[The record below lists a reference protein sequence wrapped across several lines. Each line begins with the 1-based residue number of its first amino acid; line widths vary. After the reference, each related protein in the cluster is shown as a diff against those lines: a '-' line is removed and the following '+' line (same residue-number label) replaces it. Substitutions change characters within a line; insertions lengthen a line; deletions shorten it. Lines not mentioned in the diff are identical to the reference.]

1 MAQTVHIIDYQ
12 EKREMNLMGRI
23 FGTDGARGVANTE
36 ISCTLAMDIGRA
48 AAMVVARDHH
58 KRKPVFLVGHDTRI
72 SHDMLESAIAAG
84 LCSVGADVVT
94 LGTVPTP
101 AVAYLVANSDA
112 DAAIMLSAS
121 HNPYE
126 FNGIKI
132 FGAEG
137 FKLTDEEEME
147 IEEIVLDHVLPYD
160 LKWNDELGVIR
171 SGETLVEQYIDHIV
185 STVEGDLSGI
195 RVAADCANGSASATA
210 AKIFAKLGADVTIL
224 NDKPNGVNIN
234 DNCGSTHI
242 DMLGKYVRE
251 NGFDLG
257 VAFDGDADRCLAVDE
272 NGELVD
278 GDKLIAIFS
287 SQMKREGK
295 LANDTAVVTV
305 MSNMGFFKFAEQAGI
320 HVEKTSVGDRYV
332 LQNMLEHG
340 HCIGGEQS
348 GHIIFRE
355 FMTTGDGQLTAV
367 QLLRAIKKSGKKLS
381 ELAQLMQVY
390 PQVILNVR
398 ADKEMKRMVKV
409 DEGVLKRQQQLEE
422 GMNGNG
428 RILVRPSGTE
438 PVIRIMVEGLDRE
451 AIMNAA
457 KSMEQIIIERLGYNE
472 DCKGLERI

>member
-1 MAQTVHIIDYQ
+1 
-12 EKREMNLMGRI
+12 MGRI

-185 STVEGDLSGI
+185 STVERDLSGI

-224 NDKPNGVNIN
+224 NDEPNGVNIN
-234 DNCGSTHI
+234 DHCGSTHI
-242 DMLGKYVRE
+242 DVLGKYVRE

-272 NGELVD
+272 SGELVD

>member
-1 MAQTVHIIDYQ
+1 
-12 EKREMNLMGRI
+12 MGRI

-84 LCSVGADVVT
+84 FCSVGADVVT

-147 IEEIVLDHVLPYD
+147 IEEIVLDHILPYD

-185 STVEGDLSGI
+185 STVERDLSGI

-242 DMLGKYVRE
+242 DVLGKYVRE

-278 GDKLIAIFS
+278 GDKLIAIFA
-287 SQMKREGK
+287 SQLKQEGK
-295 LANDTAVVTV
+295 LANNTAVVTV

>member
-1 MAQTVHIIDYQ
+1 
-12 EKREMNLMGRI
+12 MGRI

-210 AKIFAKLGADVTIL
+210 AKIFAKLGAEVTIL

-242 DMLGKYVRE
+242 DVLGKYVRE

-272 NGELVD
+272 SGELVD

-381 ELAQLMQVY
+381 EMAQLMQVY

>member
-1 MAQTVHIIDYQ
+1 
-12 EKREMNLMGRI
+12 MGRI

-185 STVEGDLSGI
+185 STVEGDLSAI

-224 NDKPNGVNIN
+224 NDEPNGVNIN

-242 DMLGKYVRE
+242 DVLGKYVRE

-278 GDKLIAIFS
+278 GDKLIAIFA
-287 SQMKREGK
+287 SQLKQEGK
-295 LANDTAVVTV
+295 LANNTAVVTV

-367 QLLRAIKKSGKKLS
+367 QLLWAIKKSGKKLS

-438 PVIRIMVEGLDRE
+438 PVIRIMVEGLDGE

>member
-1 MAQTVHIIDYQ
+1 
-12 EKREMNLMGRI
+12 MGRI

-224 NDKPNGVNIN
+224 NDEPNGVNIN

-242 DMLGKYVRE
+242 DVLGKYVRE

-367 QLLRAIKKSGKKLS
+367 QLLWAIKKSGKKLS

-390 PQVILNVR
+390 PQVIFNVR

>member
-1 MAQTVHIIDYQ
+1 
-12 EKREMNLMGRI
+12 MGRI

-242 DMLGKYVRE
+242 DVLGKYVRE

-272 NGELVD
+272 SGELVD
-278 GDKLIAIFS
+278 GDKLIAIFA
-287 SQMKREGK
+287 SQLKQEGK
-295 LANDTAVVTV
+295 LANNTAVVTV

>member
-1 MAQTVHIIDYQ
+1 
-12 EKREMNLMGRI
+12 MGRI

-147 IEEIVLDHVLPYD
+147 IEEIVLDHILPYD

-242 DMLGKYVRE
+242 DVLGKYVRE

-278 GDKLIAIFS
+278 GDKLIAIFA
-287 SQMKREGK
+287 SQLKREGK

>member
-1 MAQTVHIIDYQ
+1 
-12 EKREMNLMGRI
+12 MGRI

-224 NDKPNGVNIN
+224 NDEPNGVNIN

-242 DMLGKYVRE
+242 DVLGKYVRE

-272 NGELVD
+272 SGELVD
-278 GDKLIAIFS
+278 GDKLIAIFA
-287 SQMKREGK
+287 SQLKQEGK

>member
-1 MAQTVHIIDYQ
+1 
-12 EKREMNLMGRI
+12 MGRI

-224 NDKPNGVNIN
+224 NDEPNGVNIN

-242 DMLGKYVRE
+242 DVLGIYVRE

-272 NGELVD
+272 SGELVD
-278 GDKLIAIFS
+278 GDKLIAIFA
-287 SQMKREGK
+287 SQLKQEGK
-295 LANDTAVVTV
+295 LANNTAVVTV

>member
-147 IEEIVLDHVLPYD
+147 IEEIVLDHILPYD

>member
-1 MAQTVHIIDYQ
+1 
-12 EKREMNLMGRI
+12 MGRI

-242 DMLGKYVRE
+242 DVLGKYVRE

-272 NGELVD
+272 SGELVD

-367 QLLRAIKKSGKKLS
+367 QLLWAIKKSGKKLS

-398 ADKEMKRMVKV
+398 ADKEMKRMVKL

-451 AIMNAA
+451 AIINAA

>member
-1 MAQTVHIIDYQ
+1 
-12 EKREMNLMGRI
+12 MGRI

-242 DMLGKYVRE
+242 DVLGKYVRE

-272 NGELVD
+272 SGELVD

-305 MSNMGFFKFAEQAGI
+305 MSNMGFFKFAEQSGI

-367 QLLRAIKKSGKKLS
+367 QLLWAIKKSGKKLS

>member
-1 MAQTVHIIDYQ
+1 
-12 EKREMNLMGRI
+12 MGRI

-48 AAMVVARDHH
+48 A
-58 KRKPVFLVGHDTRI
+58 
-72 SHDMLESAIAAG
+72 
-84 LCSVGADVVT
+84 ADVVT

-147 IEEIVLDHVLPYD
+147 IEEIVLDHILPYD

-242 DMLGKYVRE
+242 DVLGKYVRE

-272 NGELVD
+272 SGELVD

>member
-1 MAQTVHIIDYQ
+1 
-12 EKREMNLMGRI
+12 MGRI

-210 AKIFAKLGADVTIL
+210 AKIFAKMGADVTIL
-224 NDKPNGVNIN
+224 NDEPNGVNIN

-242 DMLGKYVRE
+242 DVLGKYVRE

-272 NGELVD
+272 SGELVD

-398 ADKEMKRMVKV
+398 ADKEMKRMVKL

>member
-1 MAQTVHIIDYQ
+1 
-12 EKREMNLMGRI
+12 MGRI

-224 NDKPNGVNIN
+224 NDEPNGVNIN

-242 DMLGKYVRE
+242 DVLGKYVRE

-257 VAFDGDADRCLAVDE
+257 FAFDGDADRCLAVDE
-272 NGELVD
+272 SGELVD
-278 GDKLIAIFS
+278 GDKLIAIFA
-287 SQMKREGK
+287 SQLKQEGK
-295 LANDTAVVTV
+295 LANNTAVVTV

>member
-1 MAQTVHIIDYQ
+1 
-12 EKREMNLMGRI
+12 MGRI

-132 FGAEG
+132 FGSEG

-171 SGETLVEQYIDHIV
+171 SGETLVERYIDHIV
-185 STVEGDLSGI
+185 STVKGDLSGI

-224 NDKPNGVNIN
+224 NDKPNGININ

-242 DMLGKYVRE
+242 DVLGKYVRE

-278 GDKLIAIFS
+278 GDKLIAIFA
-287 SQMKREGK
+287 SQMKQEGR

-320 HVEKTSVGDRYV
+320 HVEKTGVGDRYV

-340 HCIGGEQS
+340 HSIGGEQS

-367 QLLRAIKKSGKKLS
+367 QLLWAMKKSGKKLS

-398 ADKEMKRMVKV
+398 ADKEMKRMVKL
-409 DEGVLKRQQQLEE
+409 DEGVLKRQRQLEE

>member
-1 MAQTVHIIDYQ
+1 
-12 EKREMNLMGRI
+12 MGRI

-84 LCSVGADVVT
+84 LCSVGAEVVT

-147 IEEIVLDHVLPYD
+147 IEEIVLDHILPYD

-242 DMLGKYVRE
+242 DVLGKYVRE

-272 NGELVD
+272 SGELVD

>member
-1 MAQTVHIIDYQ
+1 
-12 EKREMNLMGRI
+12 MGRI

-242 DMLGKYVRE
+242 DVLGKYVRE

-272 NGELVD
+272 SGELVD

-355 FMTTGDGQLTAV
+355 YMTTGDGQLTAV

-398 ADKEMKRMVKV
+398 ADKEMKRMVKL

>member
-1 MAQTVHIIDYQ
+1 
-12 EKREMNLMGRI
+12 MGRI

-147 IEEIVLDHVLPYD
+147 IEEIVLDHILPYD

-224 NDKPNGVNIN
+224 NDEPNGVNIN

-242 DMLGKYVRE
+242 DVLGKYVRE

-272 NGELVD
+272 SGELVD
-278 GDKLIAIFS
+278 GDKLIAIFA
-287 SQMKREGK
+287 SQLKQEGK
-295 LANDTAVVTV
+295 LANNTAVVTV
-305 MSNMGFFKFAEQAGI
+305 MSNMGFFKFAEQTGI

-409 DEGVLKRQQQLEE
+409 DEGVPKRQQQLEE

>member
-1 MAQTVHIIDYQ
+1 
-12 EKREMNLMGRI
+12 MGRI

-58 KRKPVFLVGHDTRI
+58 KRTPVFLVGHDTRI

-224 NDKPNGVNIN
+224 NDEPNGVNIN

-242 DMLGKYVRE
+242 EVLGKYVRE

>member
-1 MAQTVHIIDYQ
+1 
-12 EKREMNLMGRI
+12 MGRI

-185 STVEGDLSGI
+185 STVDGDLSGI

-224 NDKPNGVNIN
+224 NDEPNGVNIN

-242 DMLGKYVRE
+242 DVLGKYVRE

-348 GHIIFRE
+348 GHIIIRE

>member
-1 MAQTVHIIDYQ
+1 
-12 EKREMNLMGRI
+12 MGRI

-147 IEEIVLDHVLPYD
+147 IEEIVLDHILPYD

-224 NDKPNGVNIN
+224 NDEPNGVNIN
-234 DNCGSTHI
+234 DNCV
-242 DMLGKYVRE
+242 LGKYVRE

>member
-1 MAQTVHIIDYQ
+1 
-12 EKREMNLMGRI
+12 MGRI

-48 AAMVVARDHH
+48 ASMVVARDHH

-132 FGAEG
+132 FGSEG

-171 SGETLVEQYIDHIV
+171 SGETLVERYIDHIV
-185 STVEGDLSGI
+185 STVKGDLSGI

-224 NDKPNGVNIN
+224 NDKPNGININ

-242 DMLGKYVRE
+242 DVLGKYVRE

-278 GDKLIAIFS
+278 GDKLIAIFA
-287 SQMKREGK
+287 SQMKQEGR

-320 HVEKTSVGDRYV
+320 HVEKTGVGDRYV

-340 HCIGGEQS
+340 HSIGGEQS

-367 QLLRAIKKSGKKLS
+367 QLLWAMKKSGKKLS

-398 ADKEMKRMVKV
+398 ADKEMKRMVKL
-409 DEGVLKRQQQLEE
+409 DEGVLKRQRQLEE

>member
-1 MAQTVHIIDYQ
+1 
-12 EKREMNLMGRI
+12 MGRI

-185 STVEGDLSGI
+185 STVERDLSGI

-224 NDKPNGVNIN
+224 NDEPNGVDIN

-242 DMLGKYVRE
+242 DVLGKYVRE

-367 QLLRAIKKSGKKLS
+367 QLLWAIKKSGKKLS

-390 PQVILNVR
+390 PQVIFNVR

>member
-1 MAQTVHIIDYQ
+1 
-12 EKREMNLMGRI
+12 MGRI

-242 DMLGKYVRE
+242 DVLGKYVRE

-278 GDKLIAIFS
+278 GDKLIAIFA
-287 SQMKREGK
+287 SQLKQEGK
-295 LANDTAVVTV
+295 LANNTAVVTV
-305 MSNMGFFKFAEQAGI
+305 MSNMGFFKFAEQTGI

>member
-1 MAQTVHIIDYQ
+1 
-12 EKREMNLMGRI
+12 MGRI

-72 SHDMLESAIAAG
+72 SHDMLKSAIAAG

-137 FKLTDEEEME
+137 FKLTDEDEME

-224 NDKPNGVNIN
+224 NDEPNGVNIN

-242 DMLGKYVRE
+242 DVLGKYVRE

-272 NGELVD
+272 SGELVD
-278 GDKLIAIFS
+278 GDKLIAIFA
-287 SQMKREGK
+287 SQLKQEGK
-295 LANDTAVVTV
+295 LANNTAVVTV
-305 MSNMGFFKFAEQAGI
+305 MSNMGFFKFAEQTGI

>member
-1 MAQTVHIIDYQ
+1 
-12 EKREMNLMGRI
+12 MGRI

-147 IEEIVLDHVLPYD
+147 IEEIVLDHILPYD

-242 DMLGKYVRE
+242 DVLGKYVRE

-272 NGELVD
+272 SGELVD
-278 GDKLIAIFS
+278 GDKLIAIFA
-287 SQMKREGK
+287 SQLKREGK

>member
-1 MAQTVHIIDYQ
+1 
-12 EKREMNLMGRI
+12 MGRI

-242 DMLGKYVRE
+242 DVLGKYVRE

-272 NGELVD
+272 SGELVD

-428 RILVRPSGTE
+428 RILVRPPGTE

>member
-1 MAQTVHIIDYQ
+1 
-12 EKREMNLMGRI
+12 MGRI

-58 KRKPVFLVGHDTRI
+58 RRNPVFLVGHHTRI

-224 NDKPNGVNIN
+224 NDEPNGVNIN

-242 DMLGKYVRE
+242 EVLGKYVRE

-272 NGELVD
+272 SGELVD
-278 GDKLIAIFS
+278 GDKLIAIFA
-287 SQMKREGK
+287 SQLKQEGK

>member
-1 MAQTVHIIDYQ
+1 
-12 EKREMNLMGRI
+12 MGRI

-185 STVEGDLSGI
+185 STVERDLSGI

-224 NDKPNGVNIN
+224 NDEPNGVNIN

-242 DMLGKYVRE
+242 DVLGKYVRE

-409 DEGVLKRQQQLEE
+409 DECVLKRQQQLEE

>member
-1 MAQTVHIIDYQ
+1 
-12 EKREMNLMGRI
+12 MGRI

-409 DEGVLKRQQQLEE
+409 DEGVLKRQQQLEA

>member
-1 MAQTVHIIDYQ
+1 
-12 EKREMNLMGRI
+12 MGRI

-147 IEEIVLDHVLPYD
+147 IEEIVLDHILPYD

-242 DMLGKYVRE
+242 DVLGKYVRE

-272 NGELVD
+272 SGELVD
-278 GDKLIAIFS
+278 GDKLIAIFA
-287 SQMKREGK
+287 SQLKQEGK

>member
-1 MAQTVHIIDYQ
+1 
-12 EKREMNLMGRI
+12 MGRI

-224 NDKPNGVNIN
+224 NDEPSGVNIN

-242 DMLGKYVRE
+242 DVLGKYVRE

-278 GDKLIAIFS
+278 GDKLIAIFA
-287 SQMKREGK
+287 SQLKQEGK

>member
-1 MAQTVHIIDYQ
+1 
-12 EKREMNLMGRI
+12 MGRI

-147 IEEIVLDHVLPYD
+147 IEEIVLDHILPYD

-185 STVEGDLSGI
+185 STVERDLSGI

-210 AKIFAKLGADVTIL
+210 AKIFAKMGADVTIL
-224 NDKPNGVNIN
+224 NDEPNGVNIN

-242 DMLGKYVRE
+242 DVLGKYVRE

-272 NGELVD
+272 SGELVD